1 MAHEE
6 VPRRHRS
13 DSRSEIHCNYRNAS
27 FTKHRKNCERFYIC
41 WDVMWQNP
49 SGFLCD
55 TKCDKS
61 GERTSEPGQQG
72 QSQAWFFWL
81 WLLLFT
87 RTAGTK
93 SSSILLIAIVI
104 VYLVTNTPRLL
115 LNLAEYLRQ
124 VIFVISLISD
134 IFNFKL
140 CSFFWHSQFQ
150 IVQWEIKMT
159 QILLRRRSLVVR
171 GRHNGW
177 CKSIFSWKELWFL

>member
-1 MAHEE
+1 MN
-6 VPRRHRS
+6 VL
-13 DSRSEIHCNYRNAS
+13 IS
-27 FTKHRKNCERFYIC
+27 FGMSPL
-41 WDVMWQNP
+41 MWQNP
-49 SGFLCD
+49 
-55 TKCDKS
+55 
-61 GERTSEPGQQG
+61 PGSSVYHILLSIVTQNVV
-72 QSQAWFFWL
+72 QAGGNLYRIWFFWL
-81 WLLLFT
+81 QLLLLLFT

-140 CSFFWHSQFQ
+140 CSFFWHFQFE
-150 IVQWEIKMT
+150 IVQREIKMT
-159 QILLRRRSLVVR
+159 QILLRRSSLVVR